1 MQSSHQYTSRKSKTA
16 ESPRKRSFPYIYI
29 VLGLCFCIFAGSVW
43 FSSYAKNVALQR
55 MPAYQRQKHYIQD
68 EIHQL
73 ELEEAALTS
82 VERIRSLVDE
92 LGLVEPSEAARR
104 IYEK

>member
-1 MQSSHQYTSRKSKTA
+1 MRNSHQYTTRKAKTA
-16 ESPRKRSFPYIYI
+16 ETAPKKHFPYVYI
-29 VLGLCFCIFAGSVW
+29 VFGLSFCIFLASVW

-55 MPAYQRQKHYIQD
+55 KPAYQRQKHYIQD

-82 VERIRSLVDE
+82 VERIRHIAAE
-92 LGLVEPSEAARR
+92 LGLVEPTEGAYR